1 MAGTCVE
8 DEYGRAGSGERSCD
22 GEAGG
27 GVPQRE
33 PRGDFGDEPGEELEV
48 PGVGLRQAA
57 QGMKQRLRQED
68 AAVLGDEG
76 VPRRDAGLACQHYP
90 SAERDRGKIRR
101 SGPDRCGP

>member
-1 MAGTCVE
+1 
-8 DEYGRAGSGERSCD
+8 
-22 GEAGG
+22 
-27 GVPQRE
+27 
-33 PRGDFGDEPGEELEV
+33 
-48 PGVGLRQAA
+48 
-57 QGMKQRLRQED
+57 MKQRLRQED